1 MWRRGCWRSR
11 VAGVSRTCPGRSSV
25 WTWADLSWWWRL
37 RVVVAG
43 GAASFHPSS
52 THVTRSYDVA
62 RLVKRA
68 TVGVSAK
75 EREMIQ
81 MTATAAAPA
90 EIQLD
95 ICTPEGKTWLARL
108 DGLDES
114 FGFDREFVRA
124 VSRDT
129 SRSGRTGTA
138 TYLVEDGVYESNEG
152 RRRLGRRYWLVDA
165 GRSGRSSGKTPSTFP
180 PRRRCGRWPPAR
192 PPGCSVSRSA
202 QCAGGPS
209 PASSWP
215 PRTPAATGS
224 SPSERKVA
232 NDHQD
237 SHLRRTCRHRG

>member
-1 MWRRGCWRSR
+1 
-11 VAGVSRTCPGRSSV
+11 
-25 WTWADLSWWWRL
+25 
-37 RVVVAG
+37 
-43 GAASFHPSS
+43 
-52 THVTRSYDVA
+52 
-62 RLVKRA
+62 
-68 TVGVSAK
+68 
-75 EREMIQ
+75 MIQ

-165 GRSGRSSGKTPSTFP
+165 GQVREIERQDAVDLLTAPQVRQMATREAARVLGVSVRTVRRWAAAGKLVAAKN
-180 PRRRCGRWPPAR
+180 AR
-192 PPGCSVSRSA
+192 GH
-202 QCAGGPS
+202 
-209 PASSWP
+209 WII
-215 PRTPAATGS
+215 T
-224 SPSERKVA
+224 
-232 NDHQD
+232 
-237 SHLRRTCRHRG
+237 L